1 MGSGTTLK
9 ALHVGISRSPAKP
22 LLCSKQFNHFIYN
35 EKDWH
40 FYGSSTGTC
49 EELANQ
55 IAEKLGV
62 SSTDVHSVDK
72 MTADKIK
79 EYEVLVLGTSTWGDG
94 ELQDDWYD
102 GVKVLK
108 NADISM
114 KFVALFGCGDSESYC
129 DTFCDGIGVLYEDLK
144 DSGCTFLG
152 NKVSTNGY
160 SFSSSIAV
168 VDGAFVGLPLD
179 EVNESDKTAERI
191 DAWTAEIK
199 ASSRKETDHPFTLN
213 GWSACIMQMISF
225 I

>member
-1 MGSGTTLK
+1 MKKTG
-9 ALHVGISRSPAKP
+9 V
-22 LLCSKQFNHFIYN
+22 
-35 EKDWH
+35 

-79 EYEVLVLGTSTWGDG
+79 EYEVLVLGTSTWGD
-94 ELQDDWYD
+94 
-102 GVKVLK
+102 
-108 NADISM
+108 ADLSM
-114 KFVALFGCGDSESYC
+114 KFVALFGCGDSDSYC

-152 NKVSTNGY
+152 NKVSTDGY

-179 EVNESDKTAERI
+179 EVNESNKTAERI

-199 ASSRKETDHPFTLN
+199 SKL
-213 GWSACIMQMISF
+213 
-225 I
+225 